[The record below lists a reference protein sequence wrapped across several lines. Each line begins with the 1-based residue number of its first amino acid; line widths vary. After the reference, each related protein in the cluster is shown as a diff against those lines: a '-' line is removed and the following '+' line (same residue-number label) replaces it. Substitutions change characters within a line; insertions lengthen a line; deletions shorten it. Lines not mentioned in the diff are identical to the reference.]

1 MLFKLQDMV
10 WQLIPVFTG
19 VIFPLLNLSTLS
31 QTAQKHWL
39 RRIFQ
44 NPQMTFSRVEAVNS
58 LKADEWKMFDLE
70 MIWICFIFSFL
81 SVFRFRA
88 IIGINAPSWLIV
100 QSVVKHFLKM
110 PPVRCLLFAFVFL
123 SCKVVLQYSYL
134 FNPLIPRMSYLIQF
148 SWVFF

>member
-81 SVFRFRA
+81 SVSIQSHYRNKCSFMTDRA
-88 IIGINAPSWLIV
+88 ICCEALSENASHAML
-100 QSVVKHFLKM
+100 VVCFCFFK
-110 PPVRCLLFAFVFL
+110 